1 MKAKNY
7 MLLGAVFVI
16 GIFAMQMGTS
26 SVQVGAVDAPPG
38 YLSITLIAPTNNP
51 ARVQHAQVITRELWK
66 IGIEAELA
74 LVGWDPLL
82 QRLRYSVNYEGY
94 DGDGFDILFVGWTA
108 GNPTNPASL
117 EQFYHSRRID
127 KVAGADNYAPINS
140 SRLDEIIDRVDT
152 ELDFEQRREYV
163 RQALDIVLWGYMPN
177 IGLYQAANPF
187 ALDVKLKGFDAFR
200 WGQPNLHVPEL
211 SYEDDQTIFKFAS
224 NARFIDLNP
233 FISSSYYDSIIFQ
246 PTRSFTYMRDAT
258 MNFKPVL
265 ATQEPIPIGSNDLIS
280 ESVAAGTID
289 ADSPFAGETTWGDHP
304 TVDPDVNATKTAE
317 DYSMFLINLRTDI
330 PWHPGWGYDLGDEYV
345 TVDDFQWALE
355 YIYEEDLAARGAA
368 GTASIY
374 GDDPYAAIQKI
385 NDTMMKL
392 NIRGPLGDGRYSE
405 WYTACSIAPMP
416 QHILDPDLGSTPDGT
431 TIAPYADSREYAYNT
446 GVDADHPPLGCG
458 AYYFENWDDIES
470 IATLRKFDEWGGS
483 WGSETSL
490 WDTPAYSG
498 SNIETYAVTVYPS
511 KESAEIALENGDID
525 GIDAQFQMGP
535 DIPYLQTK
543 SNIQVLLVEGGGIQ
557 TMAFNTKLPALSDRY
572 VRLAIGHMVPA
583 QKIVDFILGGLGSVN
598 ELVGIALA
606 NPYKP
611 NEQEF
616 KLMGLDV
623 SENVVDPET
632 GETLEFQGHIR
643 YNINKAWALMEKA
656 GYDMDPWRKAVAE
669 EEEEAA
675 DEDSPMPILP
685 VVFAVLSLALLRL
698 VHRSRKRK

>member
-38 YLSITLIAPTNNP
+38 YFSITLIAPTNNP

-66 IGIEAELA
+66 IGIDAELA
-74 LVGWDPLL
+74 L
-82 QRLRYSVNYEGY
+82 
-94 DGDGFDILFVGWTA
+94 VGWTA

-117 EQFYHSRRID
+117 ENFYHSRRID

-140 SRLDEIIDRVDT
+140 TRLDEIIDMVDT
-152 ELDFEQRREYV
+152 ELDFDQRREYV
-163 RQALDIVLWGYMPN
+163 RQALDIVLWEFMPN

-187 ALDVKLKGFDAFR
+187 ALDVELQGFDAFR

-211 SYEDDQTIFKFAS
+211 SYADDQTIFKLAS

-233 FISSSYYDSIIFQ
+233 YISSSYYDSLIAQ
-246 PTRSFTYMRDAT
+246 PTRAFTYQRDAT
-258 MNFKPVL
+258 MNYKPVL

-280 ESVAAGTID
+280 EHVDVSTIPATSD
-289 ADSPFAGETTWGDHP
+289 FYGETTWGDHP

-317 DYSMFLINLRTDI
+317 DYSMFLINLRTEI

-345 TVDDFQWALE
+345 TVEDFQWSMQYLF
-355 YIYEEDLAARGAA
+355 EEDLAARGAA
-368 GTASIY
+368 GQESVY
-374 GDDPYAAIQKI
+374 GPDPYAAIQLV
-385 NDTMMKL
+385 NETMMKV
-392 NIRGPLGDGRYSE
+392 NVRGPLGDGRFSE
-405 WYTACSIAPMP
+405 WYDACQLGVVP
-416 QHILDPDLGSTPDGT
+416 QHILDPELGSTPDGT

-446 GVDADHPPLGCG
+446 GEKEKIGCG
-458 AYYFENWDDIES
+458 AYYFETWDDVES
-470 IATLRKFDEWGGS
+470 IATLQKFDEWGGK
-483 WGSETSL
+483 WGSENSL
-490 WDTPAYSG
+490 WDNPAYSG
-498 SNIETYAVTVYPS
+498 NNIETYAVTVYPS

-611 NEQEF
+611 NEEEF

-623 SENVVDPET
+623 SENVVTDE
-632 GETLEFQGHIR
+632 GVTLEFQGHIR
-643 YNINKAWALMEKA
+643 YNVEKAWALMEKA
-656 GYDMDPWRKAVAE
+656 GYDMDPWREAVAAE
-669 EEEEAA
+669 EDTEDDEA
-675 DEDSPMPILP
+675 PVPILP